1 MKNLEFESIN
11 DFRLSKSA
19 ESIIEE
25 IEIDESNIGYIDDI
39 DDHAI
44 QSTTTNF
51 LWIGTILISF
61 VIWIICII
69 SLILNCVRKS
79 AGKAVFSG
87 IGLIVPLISIFLST
101 LGKGLVDINDDGTG
115 IGMFLSIFALVIE
128 VVVGIITFI
137 FCFSRNKNKITN
149 G

>member
-11 DFRLSKSA
+11 DFKLSKSA
-19 ESIIEE
+19 EPVVKGLEKDTSCTE
-25 IEIDESNIGYIDDI
+25 YIHDDYVV
-39 DDHAI
+39 

-79 AGKAVFSG
+79 AGKAIFSG

-137 FCFSRNKNKITN
+137 FCFSKSKNKITN